1 MSREK
6 KTSNAF
12 NDFDSLSVL
21 ANISLNSIREF
32 FFKQMKTKRSAI
44 ELFVQQNFMCQRKF
58 KKS

>member
-32 FFKQMKTKRSAI
+32 FFKQMKTKKKCDRIVCAT
-44 ELFVQQNFMCQRKF
+44 KF
-58 KKS
+58 YVPT